1 MTAGAV
7 MTEHCRLL
15 SPSSFLLS
23 PVFLCVLLLAL
34 TAQTVAAQSASDPRA
49 GATRALPALQRS
61 ARTFVEQ
68 RSCVSCHHNVLPI
81 LMLRMAQA
89 RGVAVDG
96 RVLQSVED
104 KTFRELSE
112 AGAADAA
119 IQGVNVVDPP
129 ANDSYLLMAAN
140 AAGLPRDLTLE
151 VYARRILSWQRDDH
165 WVTSDFR
172 PPHSSSIHTATAT
185 AIRAIRL
192 YLPPELKREGDA
204 AIQRASAWLART
216 PPESTEDA
224 AFRLF
229 GQVWADA
236 SADVRDDARHALAAS
251 QGRDGGWP
259 QLPGYPSDAYS
270 TGEALVA
277 LHEAGVPA
285 SDPDWRRGL
294 SFLLSTQARDGTWRV
309 RTRMISPAT
318 VSPPY
323 FHVNFPYGKDSF
335 LSYAGSAWA
344 TMALLSAIPPALP
357 AVARRASEVT
367 NAAQPAWLRAG
378 LFGSKDDLTR
388 LLDGGLKSD
397 SATAGGTT
405 LLMASSADAGKVA
418 LLLSRG
424 ADATARAPSGV
435 DALTTAAT
443 YRGTALSMALLLD
456 KGAAAAPP
464 ADVRVPHPP
473 LAYVA
478 MSGDIEATGLLLAS
492 GVNASAEALSE
503 SVTFGNATV
512 TKSLLDAGASAQISE
527 RSGVTLL
534 HWAVITN
541 RPAAIPLLVASG
553 AAIDAKD
560 DFGFTPLMYAATID
574 VGNTRL
580 VSALLQAGANR
591 QLRNAEGRTPRQQAL
606 HLGHRALAEALK

>member
-1 MTAGAV
+1 
-7 MTEHCRLL
+7 
-15 SPSSFLLS
+15 
-23 PVFLCVLLLAL
+23 
-34 TAQTVAAQSASDPRA
+34 
-49 GATRALPALQRS
+49 
-61 ARTFVEQ
+61 
-68 RSCVSCHHNVLPI
+68 
-81 LMLRMAQA
+81 MLRMAQA

-112 AGAADAA
+112 AGAIDAA

-236 SADVRDDARHALAAS
+236 SADVRDDARHALAAI

-335 LSYAGSAWA
+335 LSVRGKCLGDDGAAVGDPAGIVSRAAARFGGHQCRSAS
-344 TMALLSAIPPALP
+344 MAP
-357 AVARRASEVT
+357 RGT
-367 NAAQPAWLRAG
+367 LRLA
-378 LFGSKDDLTR
+378 DDLMR

-405 LLMASSADAGKVA
+405 LLMAAAADAGKVA

-473 LAYVA
+473 LAYAA

-492 GVNASAEALSE
+492 GVGASAEALSE

-541 RPAAIPLLVASG
+541 RPAAIPLLVAAG

-574 VGNTRL
+574 VGDTRL

-591 QLRNAEGRTPRQQAL
+591 QLRNADGRTPRQQATAS
-606 HLGHRALAEALK
+606 GHRALAEALSRRKEEGDRTECALPNRPIALALSPTSHLLSPVSSPV

>member
-1 MTAGAV
+1 
-7 MTEHCRLL
+7 
-15 SPSSFLLS
+15 
-23 PVFLCVLLLAL
+23 
-34 TAQTVAAQSASDPRA
+34 
-49 GATRALPALQRS
+49 
-61 ARTFVEQ
+61 
-68 RSCVSCHHNVLPI
+68 
-81 LMLRMAQA
+81 MAQA

-96 RVLQSVED
+96 GVLKAVED
-104 KTFRELSE
+104 RTFREFSDP
-112 AGAADAA
+112 GAIDAA

-129 ANDSYLLMAAN
+129 ANDSYLLMAAG
-140 AAGLPRDLTLE
+140 AAGRARDLQVE
-151 VYARRILSWQRDDH
+151 IYARRILSWQRDDH
-165 WVTSDFR
+165 WETSDFR

-185 AIRAIRL
+185 AIRAMRL
-192 YLPPELKREGDA
+192 YLPPELRREGDA
-204 AIQRASAWLART
+204 AIRRASGWLART
-216 PPESTEDA
+216 SPESTEDA

-236 SADVRDDARHALAAS
+236 SADVRGEARHTLTAM
-251 QGRDGGWP
+251 QRRDGGWG

-277 LHEAGVPA
+277 LQQAGVSA
-285 SDPDWRRGL
+285 SDPDWRRGI

-323 FHVNFPYGKDSF
+323 FHVDFPYGKDAF

-344 TMALLSAIPPALP
+344 TMALLSALPMPSPAAPPP
-357 AVARRASEVT
+357 TSAVTTASR
-367 NAAQPAWLRAG
+367 PAWLRTT
-378 LFGSKDDLTR
+378 LFGSPDDLMR

-397 SATAGGTT
+397 TATEGGTT
-405 LLMASSADAGKVA
+405 LLMAAAADAGKVA

-424 ADATARAPSGV
+424 ADATTRAPSGV

-443 YRGTALSMALLLD
+443 YRGTALSIALLLD
-456 KGAAAAPP
+456 KGAAAMPP
-464 ADVRVPHPP
+464 ADVRVRHTP

-478 MSGDIEATGLLLAS
+478 MSGDIETTGLLLAS
-492 GVNASAEALSE
+492 GVKASEDALSE
-503 SVTFGNATV
+503 SVTFGNAMV
-512 TKSLLDAGASAQISE
+512 TKSLLDAGANAQISE
-527 RSGVTLL
+527 RSGITLL

-541 RPAAIPLLVASG
+541 RPAAIPLLVAAG

-560 DFGFTPLMYAATID
+560 DVGFTPLMYAATID

-591 QLRNAEGRTPRQQAL
+591 QLRNADGRTPRQQAL
-606 HLGHRALAEALK
+606 HLGHRQIAEALK